1 MITVT
6 GQEQFKAWKHKVL
19 PAVEEVRPGV
29 WSIPVPFINNPMRYT
44 LAYLLVGDGEAAL
57 VDPGWDSEEGWEI
70 LQAGLAAAGLQP
82 ADITGIVVTHF
93 HPDHLGMAARLRA
106 ASGAWVAL
114 GADEPLAVQWRG
126 DPQRFVAAD
135 RVQFAAWGVPAEFL
149 NEVTFNTDTWAQ
161 LTSVDQPQR
170 RLADGE
176 LLPIAGLRVRVLA
189 TPGHTPGHI
198 CLVDE
203 ANQLILTGDH
213 VLPRIT
219 PHVSLEAQIH
229 ANPLADYLQ
238 SLQVMAVGAE
248 TEVLP
253 AHEYRFR
260 GLPERVAELQDHTL
274 ERSREVIAVLESGTA
289 ATVWD
294 VSKQLGWSRGFASLR
309 GFTLRLALAETASHL
324 VYLSGQGM
332 AVDIEVSRGAPSL
345 KPSLK

>member
-57 VDPGWDSEEGWEI
+57 VDPGWDSDEGWEI
-70 LQAGLAAAGLQP
+70 LQAGLAAAGLEP

-93 HPDHLGMAARLRA
+93 HPDHLGMAARLRT

-114 GADEPLAVQWRG
+114 GADEPLALEWRG

-149 NEVTFNTDTWAQ
+149 NQVTFNTDTWAQ
-161 LTSVDQPQR
+161 LTGVDQPQR

-229 ANPLADYLQ
+229 ENPLADYLQ

-248 TEVLP
+248 MEVLP

-260 GLPERVAELQDHTL
+260 GLPDRVAELQDHTL
-274 ERSREVIAVLESGTA
+274 ERSREVIAVLAAGTA

-294 VSKQLGWSRGFASLR
+294 VSKQLSWSRGFESLR

-324 VYLSGQGM
+324 VYLSAQGM

-345 KPSLK
+345 K